1 MAQRPAVLAVYRE
14 LVELTR
20 KLPAPDVGPALQE
33 ARAAVRRHAGEADPM
48 VVSDLLKRM
57 VARVTLLRMT
67 TPRGPRDRRSR
78 IGVEHFVMRDG
89 VLQPGAGRADSRCGR
104 GADELWCGWGGR
116 QGWP

>member
-20 KLPAPDVGPALQE
+20 KLPAPDVAPALQE

-67 TPRGPRDRRSR
+67 TPRGAPGPPLPHRGGALRHARRR
-78 IGVEHFVMRDG
+78 AA
-89 VLQPGAGRADSRCGR
+89 AGRRPGR
-104 GADELWCGWGGR
+104 
-116 QGWP
+116 